1 MNRLSSKGK
10 IPNMNHSVRE
20 TGSWQHTISVEIPAD
35 EVESRLDAVA
45 RQLQRRVV
53 MPGFR
58 KGKVPMDRVRLDFA
72 ANIEQEFLERYIP
85 DVADQAIRESNLRP
99 VITPS
104 VQELKFTPGQPM
116 TFDVLID
123 TAPLVEVRD
132 WRGYALTRRVRVL
145 DDAAIDTV
153 VKDLHEDAAIFID
166 QKRPAQKGDVVLLD
180 SQRLDANGRRLANTR
195 AKGTR
200 IQLGAP
206 DMLPD
211 LENALLGSEEG
222 QERTVTVNY
231 PAEYNQAELA
241 GKTVRY
247 VVSIRKI
254 QEKKLRELDDTFA
267 RELFRLDSLSAL
279 RDRVRQ
285 NLEGED
291 AVRVRRELE
300 GAVTEELIRRNPF
313 ELPPRLVSFML
324 AQVVREQ
331 TGGREVGAELQKQ
344 LEEHY
349 RPGVERSL
357 RREVLLAG
365 IARAESLSVTDEE
378 IAADIDRMVTQDPRQ
393 ASRIRARYQSPDRR
407 RALGDGIIERKA
419 MDQIISAAKVTDAPL
434 TAEVPEPAAS

>member
-1 MNRLSSKGK
+1 
-10 IPNMNHSVRE
+10 MNHTVRD
-20 TGSWQHTISVEIPAD
+20 TGSWQHTISVEVPVD
-35 EVESRLDAVA
+35 EVEARLDAVT
-45 RQLQRRVV
+45 RTLQRRVV

-58 KGKVPMDRVRLDFA
+58 KGKVPLDRVRQDFA

-85 DVADQAIRESNLRP
+85 DVADQAIKAANLMP
-99 VITPS
+99 VITPT

-123 TAPLVEVRD
+123 TAPLVEVKD
-132 WRGYALTRRVRVL
+132 WQGYALTRRVRVI
-145 DDAAIDTV
+145 DDADIDAV
-153 VKDLHEDAAIFID
+153 VKDLHDDAAVFTD
-166 QKRPAQKGDVVLLD
+166 VKRSAQTGDVVLLD

-206 DMLPD
+206 GMLPD
-211 LENALLGSEEG
+211 LEAALIGSGEG

-231 PAEYNQAELA
+231 PADYSQAELA

-291 AVRVRRELE
+291 SVRVRREIE
-300 GAVTEELIRRNPF
+300 ASVTEELVRRNAF
-313 ELPPRLVSFML
+313 ELPPRLVSYML
-324 AQVVREQ
+324 TQVLREQ
-331 TGGREVGAELQKQ
+331 TNDREVGAELRKQ

-365 IARAESLSVTDEE
+365 IARQESLTVSDEE
-378 IAADIDRMVTQDPRQ
+378 ISAEIDRMVAQDPRQ
-393 ASRIRARYQSPDRR
+393 ASRVRARYQSADRR
-407 RALGDGIIERKA
+407 RALGDGILERKA
-419 MDQIISAAKVTDAPL
+419 MDRIISTAKVTDEPL
-434 TAEVPEPAAS
+434 KVDVAESAAR